1 MIGVTWKSHGDP
13 LIGSIRSQKLHRHS
27 SMASS
32 PPNPSLYC
40 FLLLFLLTAA
50 AAAATAAAAAWPE
63 SLEVG
68 LGSER
73 STHLRVYFHE
83 VFRGP
88 NVTSINVVKGNGDY
102 PSRFGNIDM
111 IDAALRTDADAR
123 SRVVG
128 RAQGVSFHV
137 SQEEEALLIEFV
149 LLFTGGEYAGS
160 TLTVVGRVDA
170 AGRGDRAVV
179 GGTGRFLLAR
189 GHMVTQVLTS
199 SVDGLVAVYDIYV
212 MHYEGPRHA

>member
-1 MIGVTWKSHGDP
+1 MIGVTWKSLGDP

-32 PPNPSLYC
+32 PPNPSLLC

-50 AAAATAAAAAWPE
+50 ADATAAAAAWPE

-102 PSRFGNIDM
+102 PSGFGNIDM
-111 IDAALRTDADAR
+111 IDAALRTDADAT

-212 MHYEGPRHA
+212 MHYEGPRQA

>member
-1 MIGVTWKSHGDP
+1 MAIHS
-13 LIGSIRSQKLHRHS
+13 LALAASSCCQKLHRHS

-32 PPNPSLYC
+32 PPNPSLFC
-40 FLLLFLLTAA
+40 FLLFFLLTATADA
-50 AAAATAAAAAWPE
+50 ADAATAAAAAGAK
-63 SLEVG
+63 SLEIG
-68 LGSER
+68 LGSEK

-83 VFRGP
+83 VFRGA
-88 NVTSINVVKGNGDY
+88 NVTSLNVVKGNGNY

-111 IDAALRTDADAR
+111 IDAALRTGADAR

-160 TLTVVGRVDA
+160 TMTVVGRVDA

-212 MHYEGPRHA
+212 MHYDYPRHA

>member
-1 MIGVTWKSHGDP
+1 MAIHS
-13 LIGSIRSQKLHRHS
+13 LALSASSCRQKLHRHS
-27 SMASS
+27 SSMASS
-32 PPNPSLYC
+32 SLFC
-40 FLLLFLLTAA
+40 FLLFFVLTAA
-50 AAAATAAAAAWPE
+50 AAGAE
-63 SLEVG
+63 SLKVG
-68 LGSER
+68 LGSEK

-83 VFRGP
+83 VFRGE
-88 NVTSINVVKGNGDY
+88 NVTSINVVKGNGNY
-102 PSRFGNIDM
+102 TSRFGNIDM
-111 IDAALRTDADAR
+111 IDAKLRTGADAR

-160 TLTVVGRVDA
+160 TLTVVGRVGA

-189 GHMVTQVLTS
+189 GRMVTQVLTS

-212 MHYEGPRHA
+212 MHYEDPRDGQRRLEACK